1 VADLPGRSLDP
12 EGSIVEPLA
21 QTRWTRD
28 RFHATLDRFLQ
39 QESTFWRRGL
49 WERAGAHVSEE
60 LLSCDHELWARFFR
74 HARLFQTP
82 GLIGAFRHRR
92 EQRSVLHRKRYLEEA
107 RATLARE
114 RAAAA
119 PPPLA
124 DRDAELFSEIRFDA
138 ETMAFARRDSR
149 DLASSA
155 ERAFVHLDHALAETL
170 GVVSVATPPW
180 GFERSPQ
187 IRERLPELA
196 AKRPSS
202 FTFLWLGS
210 GEAEGLRLALR
221 SWDTQSVELR
231 LTVAPGPS
239 RPDSSARSRSRCARS
254 RGAST
259 GSAAA
264 STASSCS
271 PGASTSRPGA
281 TSWRCRC
288 STKRPSE
295 CFPTATRDG

>member
-1 VADLPGRSLDP
+1 M
-12 EGSIVEPLA
+12 
-21 QTRWTRD
+21 TRWTRD
-28 RFHATLDRFLQ
+28 RFYATLDRFLQ

-170 GVVSVATPPW
+170 GVVNVATPPW
-180 GFERSPQ
+180 GFERNPQ

-231 LTVAPGPS
+231 LAVAPGPS
-239 RPDSSARSRSRCARS
+239 RPDRQRTLSVTMRSESGRERRERRSFDGEQLLAWRFDLAPGRHELALSVLDEATVGVLSNGDTRRLMAVVAALELAPFSGARS
-254 RGAST
+254 
-259 GSAAA
+259 
-264 STASSCS
+264 
-271 PGASTSRPGA
+271 
-281 TSWRCRC
+281 
-288 STKRPSE
+288 
-295 CFPTATRDG
+295 